1 MVRGQLLFSCF
12 LEVFCC
18 SESKQ
23 FDESP
28 RGEPEISAMINS
40 ALEELPMK
48 QTLRTSSNKK
58 STCAYGSSE
67 LSYSLNRRSLWAFE
81 NVFM

>member
-12 LEVFCC
+12 LEVICC

-28 RGEPEISAMINS
+28 YGGTEISAMINS
-40 ALEELPMK
+40 ELEELPMK
-48 QTLRTSSNKK
+48 QTLRTLSNKK
-58 STCAYGSSE
+58 STSANGISGRE
-67 LSYSLNRRSLWAFE
+67 TFFLIH
-81 NVFM
+81 